1 MVLPERKISSVEE
14 FIERYPTVKKVM
26 IDGTERPIS
35 RPKDRDRQKLNYSGK
50 KKRHT
55 RKHIAAVDEKKR
67 VLILSKAREG
77 KVHDKRAHDEDDIVG
92 SIRLEIPVEADSGFL
107 GLRDRNTKTSI
118 CLIKRPKAENLTK
131 FKKKKTVF

>member
-1 MVLPERKISSVEE
+1 M
-14 FIERYPTVKKVM
+14 TVQKDQFQVQKTR
-26 IDGTERPIS
+26 IDN
-35 RPKDRDRQKLNYSGK
+35 RQKSNYSGK

-55 RKHIAAVDEKKR
+55 RKHLAVVDEKKR

-77 KVHDKRAHDEDDIVG
+77 RVHDKRAHDEDDIVG
-92 SIRLEIPVEADSGFL
+92 SIPEEIPVEADSGFF

-118 CLIKRPKAENLTK
+118 YLIKNPKVEISTK